1 MTVIGMTQA
10 LEDVVQ
16 EGVLAYVPP
25 REHVIYVLCGLYTPS
40 RQAGLA

>member
-1 MTVIGMTQA
+1 MVSVAKA

-16 EGVLAYVPP
+16 EGVLAYMPP
-25 REHVIYVLCGLYTPS
+25 REYVIYVLCGLYTPS

>member
-1 MTVIGMTQA
+1 MAVIGVAQA

-25 REHVIYVLCGLYTPS
+25 REYVIYVLCGLYTPS
-40 RQAGLA
+40 G

>member
-1 MTVIGMTQA
+1 MIGVAQR

-16 EGVLAYVPP
+16 KGVFAYVPP
-25 REHVIYVLCGLYTPS
+25 RKHVIYVLCGLYTPS